1 MGLILGLCAGVGL
14 VLVWQAV
21 AAPVRFELP
30 ARRQSRRQSR
40 RAAIDTALWPD
51 VVDDMASAIKAG
63 LSLPQAVGQ
72 LAVQGPEAL
81 RSLFAGAHRRY
92 LETGD
97 FAAAM
102 VGLRQVA
109 CDPVADKFCA
119 ALVMAYQVGG
129 SDLAG
134 VLRTLSEVLRD
145 DIRIRGEIAA
155 RQSWTVN
162 GARLAVGAPW
172 VTVLLLS
179 TRGDAARVYSSPGGL
194 RMLATC
200 AVVSV
205 LAYAVM
211 LRVGRLP
218 QDQVMPA

>member
-14 VLVWQAV
+14 VLVWQSV
-21 AAPVRFELP
+21 AAPVRFTLP
-30 ARRQSRRQSR
+30 ARRRSARE
-40 RAAIDTALWPD
+40 AVDPALWPD

-63 LSLPQAVGQ
+63 LSLPQAVAQ
-72 LAVQGPEAL
+72 LAGHGPKAL
-81 RSLFAGAHRRY
+81 RSLFDRANSQY

-97 FAAAM
+97 FPLAM
-102 VGLRQVA
+102 VGLRRVA

-179 TRGDAARVYSSPGGL
+179 TRGDAARVYSSPGGV

-200 AVVSV
+200 AVVSA
-205 LAYAVM
+205 LAYGIM

-218 QDQVMPA
+218 QERVMPA